1 MDLRGLSIAL
11 VDTAGVHETSDPV
24 EQEGVSRARQAADS
38 ADLLIAMLD
47 RSRPIDEADRAVLD
61 TTRAR
66 PRVVVAN
73 KIDAP
78 AAWSA
83 ESLGDLDII
92 PVSVRERV
100 GLDAVASAIEAALG
114 RGSDVRDAPAI
125 SNVRHIT
132 LMEGAQA
139 VFDRARRSVVESGG
153 TISEEF
159 LLSDLQ
165 EAAALL
171 QEVSGRRTPDDLLRR
186 IFDRFCIGK

>member
-1 MDLRGLSIAL
+1 M
-11 VDTAGVHETSDPV
+11 
-24 EQEGVSRARQAADS
+24 
-38 ADLLIAMLD
+38 
-47 RSRPIDEADRAVLD
+47 
-61 TTRAR
+61 
-66 PRVVVAN
+66 
-73 KIDAP
+73 
-78 AAWSA
+78 
-83 ESLGDLDII
+83 
-92 PVSVRERV
+92 
-100 GLDAVASAIEAALG
+100 ASAIEAALG

-132 LMEGAQA
+132 LMEGAQS